1 MGRGGGSMNSSARDS
16 GAAPHGLSSGD
27 ERPAEEPVFDI
38 ARAFQ
43 TDVGD
48 MLTRSLCR
56 QIREAL
62 LEGKVVDLPGV
73 GRFEIRDKRRYGL
86 VNPMNGVRADLGG
99 ERAVVYR
106 PDRKL
111 LRDLNSSR
119 GDV

>member
-1 MGRGGGSMNSSARDS
+1 MNSSARDS
-16 GAAPHGLSSGD
+16 GATPKG
-27 ERPAEEPVFDI
+27 RNPAEAERSEDPVFDI
-38 ARAFQ
+38 ASAFQ
-43 TDVGD
+43 NDVGD

-62 LEGKVVDLPGV
+62 LDGRIVELPGV

-86 VNPMNGVRADLGG
+86 VNPKSGARADLGG

-111 LRDLNSSR
+111 LRDLNASQGLVR
-119 GDV
+119 

>member
-1 MGRGGGSMNSSARDS
+1 MNSSARDS
-16 GAAPHGLSSGD
+16 DTGPEGRVEAAS
-27 ERPAEEPVFDI
+27 RPAEEAVFDLGQ
-38 ARAFQ
+38 AFQ
-43 TDVGD
+43 VDVGD

-56 QIREAL
+56 QIRQAL
-62 LEGKVVDLPGV
+62 LDGKVVELPGL

-86 VNPMNGVRADLGG
+86 VNPSSGARADLGG
-99 ERAVVYR
+99 ERAVVWR

>member
-1 MGRGGGSMNSSARDS
+1 MNSSARDS
-16 GAAPHGLSSGD
+16 QASPDGRAEA
-27 ERPAEEPVFDI
+27 EVRPAEEPVFDI
-38 ARAFQ
+38 GRAFQ
-43 TDVGD
+43 ADVGD

-56 QIREAL
+56 QIRQAL
-62 LEGKVVDLPGV
+62 LEGKAVELPGL

-86 VNPMNGVRADLGG
+86 VNPSSGARANLGG
-99 ERAVVYR
+99 ERAVVWR

>member
-1 MGRGGGSMNSSARDS
+1 MNSSARDS
-16 GAAPHGLSSGD
+16 GAPPKGRAEAGD
-27 ERPAEEPVFDI
+27 RPAEEPVFDI
-38 ARAFQ
+38 GRAFEVY
-43 TDVGD
+43 VGD

-56 QIREAL
+56 QIRQAL
-62 LEGKVVDLPGV
+62 LKGKVVELPGL

-86 VNPMNGVRADLGG
+86 VNPSSGARADLGG
-99 ERAVVYR
+99 ERAIVWR

>member
-1 MGRGGGSMNSSARDS
+1 MNSSARDS
-16 GAAPHGLSSGD
+16 ETGPEGLAGAGR
-27 ERPAEEPVFDI
+27 RPVEESVFDI
-38 ARAFQ
+38 AQAFQ
-43 TDVGD
+43 VDVGD

-56 QIREAL
+56 QIRKAL
-62 LEGKVVDLPGV
+62 LEGKAVELPGL

-86 VNPMNGVRADLGG
+86 VNPSSGARADLGG
-99 ERAVVYR
+99 ERAVVWR

>member
-1 MGRGGGSMNSSARDS
+1 MNSSARDS
-16 GAAPHGLSSGD
+16 SATSHGRSAGG
-27 ERPAEEPVFDI
+27 ERPAEEPVLDI
-38 ARAFQ
+38 ARVFQ
-43 TDVGD
+43 ADVGD

-86 VNPMNGVRADLGG
+86 VNPMSGVRADLGG

>member
-1 MGRGGGSMNSSARDS
+1 MNSSARDS
-16 GAAPHGLSSGD
+16 GAAPRGRSKVD
-27 ERPAEEPVFDI
+27 ERSAEDPVFDI
-38 ARAFQ
+38 TRAFQ
-43 TDVGD
+43 TPLDTDLGD

-62 LEGKVVDLPGV
+62 LDGKIVDLPGV

-86 VNPMNGVRADLGG
+86 VNPMSGVRADLGG

-119 GDV
+119 GDL

>member
-1 MGRGGGSMNSSARDS
+1 MNSSARDS
-16 GAAPHGLSSGD
+16 GAAPHGRSEAD
-27 ERPAEEPVFDI
+27 ERLAEEPVFDI

-56 QIREAL
+56 QIRAAL

-86 VNPMNGVRADLGG
+86 VNPINGVRADLGG

>member
-1 MGRGGGSMNSSARDS
+1 MNSSARDS
-16 GAAPHGLSSGD
+16 RASPDGRAEAEARL
-27 ERPAEEPVFDI
+27 AEEPVFDI
-38 ARAFQ
+38 GRAFQ
-43 TDVGD
+43 TPLETDVGD

-56 QIREAL
+56 QIRQAL
-62 LEGKVVDLPGV
+62 LEGKVVELPGL

-86 VNPMNGVRADLGG
+86 VNPSSGARADLGG
-99 ERAVVYR
+99 ERAVVWR